1 MGGQVGD
8 ILRRAPVVLAPM
20 AGVTDQPF
28 RAAALSFGPLLTYS
42 EMIAA
47 RELLRARGKECRR
60 LVGEGA
66 PGLKGVQLAGHDPEV
81 LAEAARMAEGEGADI
96 IDINFGC
103 PAKFVVGFACGSA
116 LMRDPDQVER
126 LVEAAASAVQV
137 PVTAKMRLG
146 WDAQSLNAPEVAKR
160 AESAG
165 AAMITVH
172 GRTRAQF
179 YKGQAD
185 WNAIAAVKAAVQV
198 PVLVNGDIA
207 THAGA
212 VAALKASGADG
223 VMIGRG
229 ALGAPWRLHEIAQAL
244 GGSKAGPAPEAL
256 QTISLALQQAGAS
269 VLLYGERNGIR
280 MVRKH
285 LSAYCATLGVPA
297 DERLAILNADTLQD
311 LDAAFERAAQTLQAQ
326 VLAEAA

>member
-1 MGGQVGD
+1 MGGNVVNT
-8 ILRRAPVVLAPM
+8 LKRSPVVLAPM

-42 EMIAA
+42 EMIAS
-47 RELLRARGKECRR
+47 RELLRSRGKELRR

-66 PGLKGVQLAGHDPEV
+66 PGLKGVQLAGYDPAA
-81 LAEAARMAEGEGADI
+81 LAEAARIAEGEGADA

-126 LVEAAASAVQV
+126 LVAAAAAAVQV

-160 AESAG
+160 AEAAG

-185 WNAIAAVKAAVQV
+185 WTAIAAVKAAVQV
-198 PVLVNGDIA
+198 PVVANGDIK
-207 THAGA
+207 THADA
-212 VAALKASGADG
+212 VAALKASGADA

-229 ALGAPWRLHEIAQAL
+229 ALGAPWRLQAIAKALEGLPAAPSPRIAQVIAIAL
-244 GGSKAGPAPEAL
+244 E
-256 QTISLALQQAGAS
+256 QARAS
-269 VLLYGERNGIR
+269 AALYGERNGIR

-285 LSAYCATLGVPA
+285 LSAYCTNLGVPA
-297 DERLAILNADTLQD
+297 AERLAILSAETLQD
-311 LDAAFERAAQTLQAQ
+311 LDVAFEPAVRALEPNLLE
-326 VLAEAA
+326 VAA